1 MTKKKTKFNLKLK
14 PGKKLILKIT
24 CEDDL
29 FVVSCEKYSVGA
41 YHYAFEGMLEELT
54 EQLQFLWDEFVVD
67 ETTPLGK
74 SAKKLKRNLKD
85 AFEET
90 SERAGR

>member
-24 CEDDL
+24 CEDGL
-29 FVVSCEKYSVGA
+29 FVVSCEKYSVYA
-41 YHYAFEGMLEELT
+41 YHYTFEQMLKELT
-54 EQLQFLWDEFVVD
+54 EQLQFLWDEFVTD
-67 ETTPLGK
+67 GRSPLVE

-85 AFEET
+85 AFEE
-90 SERAGR
+90 AI